1 MPRLNDALI
10 YTKQNGKRPP
20 WAIFPLRGK
29 YPAIAKE
36 KGGHGCLD
44 ATTDIETITRW
55 WTEYPN
61 ANIGIA
67 TGTVNGI
74 IVIDVDVNHGNDTDG
89 TETLRDLE
97 RELGK
102 LPDTVEAIT
111 PNGGRHLFF
120 SYPSGYDI
128 GIHKSQDGDR
138 WPGIDVRGNG
148 GYVAAVP
155 SVIKCNDG
163 TWRPYQWEASS
174 YPNETDLAELPAPWL
189 KWLDNLCGR
198 HQGFR
203 LPTAATVTK
212 GRRNDTLFGYA
223 CQLRAGGGD
232 AAAILAKLTEYNN
245 QIPDPLTEKELE
257 TITTSAMRYTPNTP
271 SPRAEE
277 KKTRT
282 RMTRAVLAEAVQT
295 LGFSVRYNLI
305 TCSYEI
311 DGRTPAG
318 HAASQ
323 DDLCVLLHDTLADN
337 YKGTSLDI
345 IAQYTAM
352 EARENSYNPVLE
364 LLEGTKWDGTDRLPQ
379 LYAIMGIDHD
389 TLSQTL
395 TRKWLLQTIALLF
408 NDAADPYGADG
419 CLVLNGAQGT
429 GKTSLFRH
437 LAMRD
442 AWFGEGCSIDDRDKD
457 TSRRVVTKWISE
469 LGEVESTLKSDI
481 SKLKAFIT
489 ATMDA
494 YRLPYGKSDTTAPR
508 HTSLCATCNSDRYL
522 IDPTGN
528 RRWWSVPFT
537 RTVPREEL
545 LALDALQLWCQIYAI
560 VAPMTITQR
569 SSCYRLTPEEQ
580 AELAERNG
588 NFEKPSKGQDE
599 VADILEKADR
609 DHLPTKSMTVSEFKT
624 MWDVL
629 RPYSV
634 QQISVALKRCGI
646 TITHSKRGSV
656 AELPSPAPTWHQ

>member
-1 MPRLNDALI
+1 MPRLNDALV
-10 YTKQNGKRPP
+10 YTMPNGKRPA

-29 YPAIAKE
+29 FPAVSKE

-44 ATTDIETITRW
+44 ATTDTETITKW

-67 TGTVNGI
+67 TGTVNGL

-89 TETLRDLE
+89 TETMRDME
-97 RELGK
+97 KELGK
-102 LPDTVEAIT
+102 LPNTVEALT

-120 SYPSGYDI
+120 RYPNGYDI
-128 GIHKSQDGDR
+128 GIHKAQDDDR
-138 WPGIDVRGNG
+138 WPGVDIRGNG

-163 TWRPYQWEASS
+163 SWRPYQWEVSS
-174 YPNETDLAELPAPWL
+174 YPNETDLAELPAPWV
-189 KWLDNLCGR
+189 KWLDDLCGR
-198 HQGFR
+198 HNAFR
-203 LPTAATVTK
+203 LPAAATVAK
-212 GRRNDTLFGYA
+212 GKRNDTLFSYA
-223 CQLRAGGGD
+223 CHLRAIGSD
-232 AAAILAKLTEYNN
+232 AAEILAKLTEYNRHLA
-245 QIPDPLTEKELE
+245 DPLEEKELE
-257 TITTSAMRYTPNTP
+257 TITTSAMRYTPNAP
-271 SPRAEE
+271 SHTNGGED

-282 RMTRAVLAEAVQT
+282 RMTRAVLADAIQA
-295 LGFSVRYNLI
+295 LGFSVKYNLI
-305 TCSYEI
+305 TCTYEVV
-311 DGRTPAG
+311 GQTPAG
-318 HAASQ
+318 RTANQ
-323 DDLCVLLHDTLADN
+323 DDLCVLLHDTLADD

-345 IAQYTAM
+345 ITQYTAM
-352 EARENSYNPVLE
+352 EARENSYNPVLT
-364 LLEGTKWDGTDRLPQ
+364 LLEQTPWDGTDRLPQ
-379 LYAIMGIDHD
+379 LYTIMGIDHD

-395 TRKWLLQTIALLF
+395 TRKWLLQTVALLF

-437 LAMRD
+437 LALRD
-442 AWFGEGCSIDDRDKD
+442 EWFGEGCSIDDRDKD
-457 TSRRVVTKWISE
+457 TSRRVITKWISE

-494 YRLPYGKSDTTAPR
+494 YRLPYGKNDITAPR

-537 RTVPREEL
+537 KTVPREEL
-545 LALDALQLWCQIYAI
+545 LELDALQLWCQIFAT
-560 VAPMTITQR
+560 VAPLTITQR
-569 SSCYRLTPEEQ
+569 ASCYRLTPEEQ
-580 AELAERNG
+580 ADLAERNG
-588 NFEKPSKGQDE
+588 HFEKPSKGQDE

-609 DHLPTKSMTVSEFKT
+609 EHLQTKDMTISEFKA
-624 MWDVL
+624 MWSVL
-629 RPYSV
+629 RPYTV
-634 QQISVALKRCGI
+634 QQIGVALKRCGI
-646 TITHSKRGSV
+646 TITHAKRGNV
-656 AELPSPAPTWHQ
+656 AELPTWGE